1 MTYEERQLFIY
12 SILERLN
19 EQWENDQSVRINNE
33 ISKIDPEVLEYL
45 SFVIEKFG
53 LDDENDPTKKVL
65 KLEFFYILAMNY
77 N

>member
-1 MTYEERQLFIY
+1 LLSYEERQLFIY

-45 SFVIEKFG
+45 SFVI
-53 LDDENDPTKKVL
+53 
-65 KLEFFYILAMNY
+65 
-77 N
+77 